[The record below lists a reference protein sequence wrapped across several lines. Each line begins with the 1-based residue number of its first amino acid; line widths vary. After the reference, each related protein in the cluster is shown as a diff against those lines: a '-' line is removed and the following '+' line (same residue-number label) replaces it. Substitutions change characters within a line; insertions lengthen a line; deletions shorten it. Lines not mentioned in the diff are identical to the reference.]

1 MQSETMQT
9 GGTGRTSDT
18 SFFGHPR
25 GLATLFFVE
34 MWERFSY
41 YGMRA
46 LLILYMTASAA
57 NGGLG
62 FDLATA
68 GAVYGLYTSS
78 VYLLSL
84 PGGWVADRILGQ
96 RRAVFLGGILII
108 LGQLCLGIY
117 GIPSFYFGLLLLVLG
132 TGLLKPNVSTIV
144 GQLYAMEDR
153 RRDAGFSIFY
163 MGINTGAFLSPLLIG
178 WVGQKVNWNLGFAL
192 AGVGMVIGLIQYHF
206 GAKHLGDAG
215 LYPVK
220 AESEADDAKQRTH
233 LIRGILAGSTLLAV
247 PFLLNSSGILAI
259 TAEGVANAAG
269 IILILAF
276 VGVFG
281 WLLTSKSFTIV
292 ERKRFAACLLLFIAS
307 VMFWSAFEQAGS
319 TLNLF
324 ADRSTKNEI
333 FGFDF
338 PSSWYQSLNSAFM
351 IFGLAPA
358 FAWLWVRL
366 GSREP
371 SSPMKFVFG
380 LLLVGAGFL
389 VMVFGAIRADNGVL
403 VSPFWLTLT
412 YFLHT
417 CGELCLSPVGLS
429 AFAKLAP
436 PRVAGLMMGVFFLSI
451 SIGNYVGGRVAS
463 VYEVFS
469 TATLFGV
476 VAAFCIGLGV
486 LMILLVPSMKRLMGG
501 VH

>member
-1 MQSETMQT
+1 VQ
-9 GGTGRTSDT
+9 GDT

-25 GLATLFFVE
+25 GLATLFFTE

-46 LLILYMTASAA
+46 LLILYMTASTAQ
-57 NGGLG
+57 GGLG
-62 FDLATA
+62 FDVATA
-68 GAVYGLYTSS
+68 GAIYALYTSS
-78 VYLLSL
+78 AYLFGV
-84 PGGWVADRILGQ
+84 PGGWVADRFLGQ
-96 RRAVFLGGILII
+96 RKAVVYGGILII
-108 LGQLCLGIY
+108 AGQACLGIR
-117 GIPSFYFGLLLLVLG
+117 GLLFFYLGLVLLIFG

-144 GQLYAMEDR
+144 GQLYSMEDR

-178 WVGQKVNWNLGFAL
+178 WIGQKVNWNLGFAL
-192 AGVGMVIGLIQYHF
+192 AGVGMLIGVVQFQF
-206 GAKHLGDAG
+206 GSKHLGEAG

-220 AESEADDAKQRTH
+220 PASDADAARQRMNLVFGLLGCALLFGVPIFLSST
-233 LIRGILAGSTLLAV
+233 GILQVTPS
-247 PFLLNSSGILAI
+247 
-259 TAEGVANAAG
+259 GVADAAG
-269 IILILAF
+269 IVLILAT

-281 WLLTSKSFTIV
+281 WLLTSKVFTLV
-292 ERKRFAACLLLFIAS
+292 ERKRFGACLLLFIAS
-307 VMFWSAFEQAGS
+307 VLFWSAFEQAGS

-324 ADRSTKNEI
+324 ADRSTQNSI

-338 PSSWYQSLNSAFM
+338 PSSWYQSMNSMFM

-358 FAWLWVRL
+358 FAWLWIRL

-380 LLLVGAGFL
+380 LVLVGAGFL
-389 VMVFGAIRADNGVL
+389 VMMLGALRAQGGNL
-403 VSPFWLTLT
+403 VSPFWLTLC

-429 AFAKLAP
+429 AFTKLAP
-436 PRVAGLMMGVFFLSI
+436 ARVAGLMMGVFFLSI
-451 SIGNYVGGRVAS
+451 SVGNYIGGRVAS
-463 VYEVFS
+463 VYEMFS
-469 TATLFGV
+469 TVSLFGI
-476 VAAFCIGLGV
+476 VAAFCIGLGLV
-486 LMILLVPSMKRLMGG
+486 MILLVPSMRRLMGG

>member
-1 MQSETMQT
+1 M
-9 GGTGRTSDT
+9 DT
-18 SFFGHPR
+18 RFFGHPR
-25 GLATLFFVE
+25 GLATLFFTE

-46 LLILYMTASAA
+46 LLILYMTASVAQ
-57 NGGLG
+57 GGLG
-62 FDLATA
+62 FDVGTA
-68 GAVYGLYTSS
+68 GAVYALYTSS

-96 RRAVFLGGILII
+96 RRAVSYGGVLII
-108 LGQLCLGIY
+108 AGQLSLGIH
-117 GIPSFYFGLLLLVLG
+117 GLVSFYIGLFLLVLG

-144 GQLYAMEDR
+144 GQLYSMEDR

-178 WVGQKVNWNLGFAL
+178 WIGQKVNWNLGFAL
-192 AGVGMVIGLIQYHF
+192 AGAGMVIGLIQYQM
-206 GAKHLGDAG
+206 GSKYLGDAG

-220 AESEADDAKQRTH
+220 SDSEADAARQRSN
-233 LIRGILAGSTLLAV
+233 LVYGLLAGAVLLAL
-247 PFLLNSSGILAI
+247 PFALSWFGAI
-259 TAEGVANAAG
+259 QVTPSGVADAAG
-269 IILILAF
+269 IVLILAT
-276 VGVFG
+276 VGTFG
-281 WLLTSKSFTIV
+281 WLLTSKSFTLV
-292 ERKRFAACLLLFIAS
+292 ERKRFGACLLLFIAS
-307 VMFWSAFEQAGS
+307 VLFWSAFEQAGS

-324 ADRSTKNEI
+324 ADRSTKNSI

-338 PSSWYQSLNSAFM
+338 PSSWYQSLNSMFM

-358 FAWLWVRL
+358 FAWLWIRL
-366 GSREP
+366 GSKEP

-389 VMVFGAIRADNGVL
+389 VMVPAALSSEGGKL
-403 VSPFWLTLT
+403 VSPFWLTLC

-429 AFAKLAP
+429 AFTKLAP
-436 PRVAGLMMGVFFLSI
+436 ARVAGLMMGVFFLSI
-451 SIGNYVGGRVAS
+451 SVGNYIGGRVAS
-463 VYEVFS
+463 GYETFS
-469 TATLFGV
+469 TVSLFGI
-476 VAAFCIGLGV
+476 VAAFCIGLG
-486 LMILLVPSMKRLMGG
+486 LIMILLVPSMKRLMGG

>member
-1 MQSETMQT
+1 
-9 GGTGRTSDT
+9 
-18 SFFGHPR
+18 
-25 GLATLFFVE
+25 
-34 MWERFSY
+34 
-41 YGMRA
+41 MRA

-57 NGGLG
+57 DGGLG

-68 GAVYGLYTSS
+68 GAVYGLYTST

-84 PGGWVADRILGQ
+84 PGGWIADRVLGQ
-96 RRAVFLGGILII
+96 RRAVFWGGILII

-117 GIPSFYFGLLLLVLG
+117 GVPSFYAGLLLLVLG

-144 GQLYAMEDR
+144 GQLYTMEDR

-163 MGINTGAFLSPLLIG
+163 MGINTGAFLSPLVVG
-178 WVGQKVNWNLGFAL
+178 WIGQKVNWNLGFAV
-192 AGVGMVIGLIQYHF
+192 AGLGMVIGLIQYRF
-206 GAKHLGDAG
+206 GAKYLGDAG

-220 AESEADDAKQRTH
+220 PESDAEGAKQRTY
-233 LIRGILAGSTLLAV
+233 LIRGLIAGAALIGLPVLLYWLGLV
-247 PFLLNSSGILAI
+247 TI
-259 TAEGVANAAG
+259 TAAAVSDIAG
-269 IILILAF
+269 IVLILAF
-276 VGVFG
+276 VGVFA
-281 WLLTSKSFTIV
+281 WLLTSKSFTTV
-292 ERKRFAACLLLFIAS
+292 ERKRFGACLLLFIAS

-333 FGFDF
+333 FGFAF

-358 FAWLWVRL
+358 FAWLWIRL
-366 GSREP
+366 GSKEP
-371 SSPMKFVFG
+371 SSPTKFVFG
-380 LLLVGAGFL
+380 LVLVGAGFL
-389 VMVFGAIRADNGVL
+389 VMVFGAIRAGNGAL

-429 AFAKLAP
+429 AFTKLAP
-436 PRVAGLMMGVFFLSI
+436 ARVGGLMMGVFFLSI
-451 SIGNYVGGRVAS
+451 SIGNYVGGRVAA

-469 TATLFGV
+469 TATLFAI

-486 LMILLVPSMKRLMGG
+486 LMIMLVPWMKRLMGG